1 MATGMAGAAMLV
13 ASLSA
18 CGQSDEAF
26 CDSLTEVRDNQ
37 SLTLDQVKDELS
49 TLEDNAPDEV
59 SDQVDTLVT
68 ETEQLFSSFEDAGID
83 DIGGKSLEDLGTNL
97 SAEDQQKLNE
107 AYDSEAF
114 DSVDQEA
121 LMSASDDVQAWS
133 NDNCPA

>member
-1 MATGMAGAAMLV
+1 MAGALMLA

-26 CDSLTEVRDNQ
+26 CDSWTELRDNQ
-37 SLTLDQVKDELS
+37 SLTVDQVKDELS

-68 ETEQLFSSFEDAGID
+68 QSEQLYSAFEDAGID
-83 DIGGKSLEDLGTNL
+83 DIGDKSLEDIGSNL
-97 SAEDQQKLNE
+97 SAEDQQKLKE
-107 AYDSEAF
+107 VYDSEAF

-121 LMSASDDVQAWS
+121 LISASDDVQAWAK
-133 NDNCPA
+133 DNCPA